1 MTACST
7 NNLSGVRP
15 WLVDALLCS
24 AVAAM
29 LVHLALPLHNLA
41 TSTHALL
48 RYGSAATDR
57 PAASDALRLLESA
70 GWLLAGL
77 TLMGGAALALLHY
90 WHRPTEDVPWLRST
104 IWPVFMLLSGIS
116 VLWIAGF
123 AATGPLSPRN
133 GAAGARYM
141 GLAQMQGVYLAC
153 AVVLLTAR
161 FGHSLLAKGIRLGA
175 HISQSGAWYGA
186 IGMGLVL
193 LGILVWVGHPKNA
206 LLPVMPLRG
215 LGMPHLSSEALRLLA
230 LLGLAWG
237 FYRYGD
243 LPSSRTRWRRGV
255 LACTA
260 LVAAGWS
267 ALVAT
272 GDRGPLQVAALH
284 MALVLLSGLAL
295 LGAPAQPAL
304 HRMALTALALMGTL
318 VVFWW
323 GQTQLAPRVSTTAAE
338 RAWARVAP
346 ELASSSNY
354 MQTLWLLDAA
364 SPPGS
369 AVPRGFGLGKVP
381 YCGARAWLGVGSC
394 TLTSGSP
401 IQLPSDFP
409 VVGLIATFGLWPTAA
424 LVGLLLLWLRL
435 MARGACAG
443 NRTNPV
449 DRLRA
454 WLVSLLA
461 LSLGIQTLLSV
472 AGGLGW
478 SLLTGITL
486 PLLGYG
492 QTSLQVLAL
501 AAGLALA
508 PKNSALSN
516 RRL

>member
-1 MTACST
+1 M
-7 NNLSGVRP
+7 
-15 WLVDALLCS
+15 
-24 AVAAM
+24 
-29 LVHLALPLHNLA
+29 
-41 TSTHALL
+41 
-48 RYGSAATDR
+48 
-57 PAASDALRLLESA
+57 
-70 GWLLAGL
+70 
-77 TLMGGAALALLHY
+77 
-90 WHRPTEDVPWLRST
+90 
-104 IWPVFMLLSGIS
+104 
-116 VLWIAGF
+116 
-123 AATGPLSPRN
+123 
-133 GAAGARYM
+133 
-141 GLAQMQGVYLAC
+141 
-153 AVVLLTAR
+153 
-161 FGHSLLAKGIRLGA
+161 LAKGIRLSAWFRQTGA
-175 HISQSGAWYGA
+175 QHGA
-186 IGMGLVL
+186 IGIGMALLAVL
-193 LGILVWVGHPKNA
+193 IWVGHPQTA
-206 LLPVMPLRG
+206 LLPGVPLRG

-243 LPSSRTRWRRGV
+243 LPTSRARRMRGV
-255 LACTA
+255 LACVA

-304 HRMALTALALMGTL
+304 HRMALTALTLVGTL
-318 VVFWW
+318 GVFWW
-323 GQTQLAPRVSTTAAE
+323 GQTQLAPRVSATAAE

-346 ELASSSNY
+346 EQASSSNY
-354 MQTLWLLDAA
+354 LQTRWLLDAA
-364 SPPGS
+364 TPPGS
-369 AVPRGFGLGKVP
+369 TVPQGFGLGTVP
-381 YCGARAWLGVGSC
+381 FCGARPWLGVGPC

-424 LVGLLLLWLRL
+424 MMGLLLLWLRL

-501 AAGLALA
+501 AAGLALV
-508 PKNSALSN
+508 PQKSALSN
-516 RRL
+516 PRL